1 MWIRTQNK
9 YILANANSFRIRKDC
24 IDDWVYYAINGHYDR
39 YEQELGIYSTK
50 EKALRERIEYLYNAI
65 INDDSND
72 EDLMIYEKEIKVLE
86 KALDKACKYT
96 HNNGLNGCPANFDI
110 GAVDK
115 KKKKECILCKFHCDS
130 EKYFFN
136 KEYEKKSKE
145 CWKEYFLKGKRK

>member
-1 MWIRTQNK
+1 MTPYEFGEINSK
-9 YILANANSFRIRKDC
+9 YNLSVKFNSTYNFMPKEIYEDIIKSSIKEIEDIL
-24 IDDWVYYAINGHYDR
+24 
-39 YEQELGIYSTK
+39 
-50 EKALRERIEYLYNAI
+50 
-65 INDDSND
+65 NDDSNE

>member
-1 MWIRTQNK
+1 MTEK
-9 YILANANSFRIRKDC
+9 DLEEFEKEFGFKLLPTSFKKPLSEI
-24 IDDWVYYAINGHYDR
+24 
-39 YEQELGIYSTK
+39 TK
-50 EKALRERIEYLYNAI
+50 EEYRERIEYLYNAI

-136 KEYEKKSKE
+136 KNMKRSPKNV
-145 CWKEYFLKGKRK
+145 GKNIF

>member
-1 MWIRTQNK
+1 MTEK
-9 YILANANSFRIRKDC
+9 DLEEFEKEFGFKLLPTSFKKPLSEI
-24 IDDWVYYAINGHYDR
+24 
-39 YEQELGIYSTK
+39 TK
-50 EKALRERIEYLYNAI
+50 EEYRERVEYLYNAI
-65 INDDSND
+65 MNDDSND
-72 EDLMIYEKEIKVLE
+72 DLGTYEQEIKTLT

-115 KKKKECILCKFHCDS
+115 KKKKECILCKFHCGF

>member
-1 MWIRTQNK
+1 MTYVQK
-9 YILANANSFRIRKDC
+9 
-24 IDDWVYYAINGHYDR
+24 
-39 YEQELGIYSTK
+39 
-50 EKALRERIEYLYNAI
+50 
-65 INDDSND
+65 
-72 EDLMIYEKEIKVLE
+72 IKRLE

-115 KKKKECILCKFHCDS
+115 KKKKECILCKFHFGS

-145 CWKEYFLKGKRK
+145 CWKERFLKGAER

>member
-1 MWIRTQNK
+1 MTEK
-9 YILANANSFRIRKDC
+9 DLEEFEKEFGFKLLPTSFKKPLSEI
-24 IDDWVYYAINGHYDR
+24 
-39 YEQELGIYSTK
+39 TK
-50 EKALRERIEYLYNAI
+50 EEYRERVEYLYNAI
-65 INDDSND
+65 MNDDSND
-72 EDLMIYEKEIKVLE
+72 DLGTYEQEIKTLA
-86 KALDKACKYT
+86 KALDKVCKYT

-115 KKKKECILCKFHCDS
+115 KKKKECILCKFHCES

>member
-1 MWIRTQNK
+1 MTE
-9 YILANANSFRIRKDC
+9 KDLDEFEKEFGFKLLPTGFKKPLSE
-24 IDDWVYYAINGHYDR
+24 I
-39 YEQELGIYSTK
+39 TK
-50 EKALRERIEYLYNAI
+50 EEYRERVEYLYNAI
-65 INDDSND
+65 MNDDSND
-72 EDLMIYEKEIKVLE
+72 DLGTYEQETKTLA

-115 KKKKECILCKFHCDS
+115 KKEKECILCKFHCGS

>member
-1 MWIRTQNK
+1 MT
-9 YILANANSFRIRKDC
+9 
-24 IDDWVYYAINGHYDR
+24 
-39 YEQELGIYSTK
+39 YEQT
-50 EKALRERIEYLYNAI
+50 
-65 INDDSND
+65 IN
-72 EDLMIYEKEIKVLE
+72 ILE

-115 KKKKECILCKFHCDS
+115 KKKKECILCKFHCGS

-145 CWKEYFLKGKRK
+145 CWKEYFLKGERTGKNDKGTKKKAKRKFEKDEKNDTNQKRN

>member
-1 MWIRTQNK
+1 MTEK
-9 YILANANSFRIRKDC
+9 DLEEFEKEFGFKLLPTSFKKPLSEI
-24 IDDWVYYAINGHYDR
+24 
-39 YEQELGIYSTK
+39 TK
-50 EKALRERIEYLYNAI
+50 EEYKERIEYLYNAI

-130 EKYFFN
+130 EKYFLIKN
-136 KEYEKKSKE
+136 MKRSPKNV
-145 CWKEYFLKGKRK
+145 GKNIF

>member
-1 MWIRTQNK
+1 MTE
-9 YILANANSFRIRKDC
+9 KDLDEFEKEFGFKLLPTGFKKPLSE
-24 IDDWVYYAINGHYDR
+24 I
-39 YEQELGIYSTK
+39 TK
-50 EKALRERIEYLYNAI
+50 EEYRERIEYLYNAI

-115 KKKKECILCKFHCDS
+115 KRKKNVFYVNFIVTLR
-130 EKYFFN
+130 N
-136 KEYEKKSKE
+136 I
-145 CWKEYFLKGKRK
+145 FLIKNMKRSPKNVGKNIF

>member
-1 MWIRTQNK
+1 MTPYEFDEINSK
-9 YILANANSFRIRKDC
+9 YNLSVKFNSTYNFMPKEIYEDIIKSSIKEIEDIL
-24 IDDWVYYAINGHYDR
+24 
-39 YEQELGIYSTK
+39 
-50 EKALRERIEYLYNAI
+50 
-65 INDDSND
+65 NDDSND

-110 GAVDK
+110 RAVDK